1 MFGKL
6 LIRQTTSL
14 GGAVA
19 VITGAGG
26 GIGRELALAL
36 AIDGCHLALVDNNA
50 AALAETAL
58 AAKRYPVNVSQHV
71 VDVTSQD
78 QMAAVAVSIAE
89 VHGVIDILINNAG
102 ITLQKSFA
110 AHSVTDLHRI
120 VGVNLW
126 GVLYGCH
133 YFLPYLRKSTRAH
146 IVNLSSMA
154 AFIGMPS
161 QSTYCATKAAVR
173 ALSEA
178 LWAELA
184 SENIAVTCVHPG
196 AIRTDMIK
204 HTLESA
210 EDSSIAL
217 RNYDLAMRFGVDPDK
232 AARRIITA
240 MCNRRQRVH
249 IGVDSFLFDILKR
262 LFPGAILYPFKWLF
276 KSQMRERHS

>member
-50 AALAETAL
+50 AALTETAL

-78 QMAAVAVSIAE
+78 QMAAVAASIADI
-89 VHGVIDILINNAG
+89 HGVIDILINNAG
-102 ITLQKSFA
+102 ITLQKSFT
-110 AHSVTDLHRI
+110 AHSVADLHRI

-133 YFLPYLRKSTRAH
+133 YFLPYLRKSMRAH

-161 QSTYCATKAAVR
+161 QSTYWQPKPPCGRLVK
-173 ALSEA
+173 
-178 LWAELA
+178 
-184 SENIAVTCVHPG
+184 
-196 AIRTDMIK
+196 
-204 HTLESA
+204 
-210 EDSSIAL
+210 
-217 RNYDLAMRFGVDPDK
+217 RFGLNLRVRILQLP
-232 AARRIITA
+232 ACTRAPSFTLSSGFLNPRCVNATRSAR
-240 MCNRRQRVH
+240 
-249 IGVDSFLFDILKR
+249 
-262 LFPGAILYPFKWLF
+262 
-276 KSQMRERHS
+276 